1 VRRVKP
7 GEIIHEII
15 EEARP
20 NLPLLVEA
28 ELPESID
35 WARLYLY
42 FRTPGMAEFK
52 KRLMKPGRRGIYS
65 YLIHH
70 NFMQGKSL
78 QYYIEAVGRTG
89 KRIAGSGTATS
100 PNIVLLS
107 EDAPMQPGG
116 RMDDSGQLAKKGK
129 EQPGGT
135 KIPSGP
141 TETPKTKWK
150 LYGAVALTATTV
162 AMLAS
167 GIALGVQSRYKAQ
180 DIADAGTAKIPG
192 GGWDY
197 PPYRDYDSGLQD
209 SEDKGK
215 SYEIGSIVCYVLAG
229 VAAGGASYLWMDHFG
244 VFGGEEKPEPE
255 EQTSTIVPILGKN
268 KAGVGYSLEF

>member
-1 VRRVKP
+1 
-7 GEIIHEII
+7 
-15 EEARP
+15 
-20 NLPLLVEA
+20 LLVEA

-42 FRTPGMAEFK
+42 FRTPGMSEFK
-52 KRLMKPGRRGIYS
+52 KKLMKPGRRGIYS

-70 NFMQGKSL
+70 NFLQGKSL

-116 RMDDSGQLAKKGK
+116 RMDDSGQLADKGEK
-129 EQPGGT
+129 GGAPGGT
-135 KIPSGP
+135 KIPTGP
-141 TETPKTKWK
+141 TDQPKTRWQ

-162 AMLAS
+162 ALLAS
-167 GIALGVQSRYKAQ
+167 GIALGIQSRYKAQ

-197 PPYRDYDSGLQD
+197 PPYRDFDSSLQN
-209 SEDKGK
+209 SQDKGQA
-215 SYEIGSIVCYVLAG
+215 YEIGSIVCYVLSG
-229 VAAGGASYLWMDHFG
+229 LAAGGATYLWMDHFG
-244 VFGGEEKPEPE
+244 VFGGERPEPE
-255 EQTSTIVPILGKN
+255 EKTSTITPIIGKDT
-268 KAGVGYSLEF
+268 AGVGYSLEF